1 MNQIKTVPLP
11 HKFKV
16 MAEYKRRIADRIL
29 ERKVLGKGA
38 VLIEGPKWCGKTTTA
53 KQLAKSV
60 LDLGDSSVL
69 KQSAQMIEISPKSL
83 LEGATPRLIDEWQ
96 ALPPIW
102 DSIRSEVD
110 KRGEPSQ
117 FILTGSSVLPDA
129 DETIHSGTGRYAH
142 VMMRPM
148 SLYESGE
155 STGSVSLRDLFD
167 GKVPD
172 VQENSLEIEDIAYL
186 TCRGGWPWATLISK
200 NVALD
205 QAFDYVD
212 SVMKRD
218 IQRVDR
224 VKRSPERARLLMRS
238 YARNI
243 SQQVS
248 YATIRKDMLSNDA
261 SSLDEDTVADYI
273 KALKKLFV
281 IEDLAAWNPNIR
293 SKAAIRTSETRH
305 FVDPSI
311 GTAALGLGPQDLI
324 NDLQSFG
331 LFFEDMVVRDL
342 RVYAEALDGEL
353 YHYRDSSG
361 LECDTVLHRRNG
373 SYALLEVKIGGEDK
387 INEGAASMIELAN
400 NIDTDKMP
408 APSFM
413 AVIVGVGKYAYRRK
427 DGVYVLPIG
436 CLKD

>member
-1 MNQIKTVPLP
+1 M
-11 HKFKV
+11 
-16 MAEYKRRIADRIL
+16 
-29 ERKVLGKGA
+29 
-38 VLIEGPKWCGKTTTA
+38 
-53 KQLAKSV
+53 
-60 LDLGDSSVL
+60 
-69 KQSAQMIEISPKSL
+69 
-83 LEGATPRLIDEWQ
+83 
-96 ALPPIW
+96 
-102 DSIRSEVD
+102 
-110 KRGEPSQ
+110 
-117 FILTGSSVLPDA
+117 
-129 DETIHSGTGRYAH
+129 
-142 VMMRPM
+142 MMRPM

-155 STGSVSLRDLFD
+155 STGSVSLKDLFD
-167 GKVPD
+167 GKTPD

-200 NVALD
+200 KVALD

-212 SVMKRD
+212 SVVKRD
-218 IQRVDR
+218 IQRVDK
-224 VKRSPERARLLMRS
+224 VKRSPERTRLLLRS

-248 YATIRKDMLSNDA
+248 YSTIRKDMLSNDA
-261 SSLDEDTVADYI
+261 STLDEDTVADYI

-281 IEDLAAWNPNIR
+281 IEDLVAWNPNIR
-293 SKAAIRTSETRH
+293 SKAAIRTSDTRH

-331 LFFEDMVVRDL
+331 LFFEDLVVRDL

-361 LECDTVLHRRNG
+361 VECDTVLHRRNG
-373 SYALLEVKIGGEDK
+373 SYALLEVKIGGEEN
-387 INEGAASMIELAN
+387 INEGAASMIELAK

-408 APSFM
+408 VPSFM
-413 AVIVGVGKYAYRRK
+413 AVIIGVGKYAYRRK

>member
-1 MNQIKTVPLP
+1 
-11 HKFKV
+11 
-16 MAEYKRRIADRIL
+16 MAKYKQRIADRIL

-60 LDLGDSSVL
+60 LDLGDSAVL
-69 KQSAQMIEISPKSL
+69 KQSSGLIEISPKTL
-83 LEGATPRLIDEWQ
+83 LDGDTPRLIDEWQ

-110 KRGEPSQ
+110 RRGEPSQ
-117 FILTGSSVLPDA
+117 FILTGSSVLPEA
-129 DETIHSGTGRYAH
+129 DETVHSGTGRFATIK
-142 VMMRPM
+142 MRPM

-155 STGSVSLRDLFD
+155 STGTVGLKDLFE
-167 GKVPD
+167 GKSIEVRQNELD
-172 VQENSLEIEDIAYL
+172 VEEIAFL
-186 TCRGGWPWATLISK
+186 TCRGGWPWATIISRK
-200 NVALD
+200 VALD

-212 SVMKRD
+212 SVIQRD
-218 IQRVDR
+218 IQRVDK
-224 VKRSPERARLLMRS
+224 VKRSAERAKLLLRS

-248 YATIRKDMLSNDA
+248 YGTIKKDMLSNDA
-261 SSLDEDTVADYI
+261 STLDEDTVADYI

-293 SKAAIRTSETRH
+293 SKAAIRTSDTRH

-311 GTAALGLGPQDLI
+311 GTAILGLGPKDLI
-324 NDLQSFG
+324 NDLKSFG
-331 LFFEDMVVRDL
+331 FFFEDMVVRDL

-373 SYALLEVKIGGEDK
+373 SYALMEVKLGGEQNIED
-387 INEGAASMIELAN
+387 GAKSMLALAE
-400 NIDTDKMP
+400 NIDTGKMP

-413 AVIVGVGKYAYRRK
+413 AVIVGVGQYAYQRK
-427 DGVYVLPIG
+427 DGVYVIPIG

>member
-1 MNQIKTVPLP
+1 MVK
-11 HKFKV
+11 
-16 MAEYKRRIADRIL
+16 YKQRIADRHL

-60 LDLGDSSVL
+60 LDLGDASVL
-69 KQSAQMIEISPKSL
+69 KQSTQMIEMSPGSL
-83 LEGATPRLIDEWQ
+83 LEGTTPRLIDEWQ

-110 KRGEPSQ
+110 RRGEPSQ

-129 DETIHSGTGRYAH
+129 EETIHSGTGRFAH
-142 VMMRPM
+142 IMMRPM

-155 STGSVSLRDLFD
+155 STGSVSLKDLFD
-167 GKVPD
+167 GKKPE
-172 VQENSLEIEDIAYL
+172 VQQCELEIDDIAYL
-186 TCRGGWPWATLISK
+186 TCRGGWPWATLIPK
-200 NVALD
+200 DVALD

-212 SVMKRD
+212 SVIKRD
-218 IQRVDR
+218 IQRVDK
-224 VKRSPERARLLMRS
+224 VKRSPERTRLLLRS

-248 YATIRKDMLSNDA
+248 YATIRKDMLANDA
-261 SSLDEDTVADYI
+261 STLDEDTVADYI

-281 IEDLAAWNPNIR
+281 IEDLTAWNPNLR
-293 SKAAIRTSETRH
+293 SKAAIRTSDTRH

-311 GTAALGLGPQDLI
+311 GTAALGLGP
-324 NDLQSFG
+324 NDLVNDLDSFG
-331 LFFEDMVVRDL
+331 LFFEDMAVRDL
-342 RVYAEALDGEL
+342 RVYAEALDGQL
-353 YHYRDSSG
+353 FHYRDSNG

-373 SYALLEVKIGGEDK
+373 SYALLEVKLGGEEHISD
-387 INEGAASMIELAN
+387 GAASMIELSN
-400 NIDTDKMP
+400 NIDTDRMP

-413 AVIVGVGKYAYRRK
+413 AVIVGVGKYAYQRQ
-427 DGVYVLPIG
+427 DGVYVIPIG
-436 CLKD
+436 CLRD

>member
-1 MNQIKTVPLP
+1 MVK
-11 HKFKV
+11 
-16 MAEYKRRIADRIL
+16 YKHRIADRIL

-53 KQLAKSV
+53 KQLSKSI

-69 KQSAQMIEISPKSL
+69 MQSSQLIEIGPKAL
-83 LEGATPRLIDEWQ
+83 LEGKTPRLIDEWQ
-96 ALPPIW
+96 ALPTIW
-102 DSIRSEVD
+102 DCIRSEVD
-110 KRGEPSQ
+110 RRGEPSQ
-117 FILTGSSVLPDA
+117 FILTGSSVLPEA
-129 DETIHSGTGRYAH
+129 EETIHSGTGRFAYIK
-142 VMMRPM
+142 MRTM

-155 STGSVSLRDLFD
+155 STGSISLSDLFE
-167 GKVPD
+167 GKSFEVL
-172 VQENSLEIEDIAYL
+172 QNEMDIDELAYL
-186 TCRGGWPWATLISK
+186 ICRGGWPWATLIPK
-200 NVALD
+200 EVALD

-212 SVMKRD
+212 SVVQKD
-218 IQRVDR
+218 IQRVDKI
-224 VKRSPERARLLMRS
+224 KRSPDRARLLLRS

-243 SQQVS
+243 SQQIS
-248 YATIRKDMLSNDA
+248 YATIRKDMLANDA
-261 SSLDEDTVADYI
+261 STLDEDTVADYV

-293 SKAAIRTSETRH
+293 SKAAIRTSDTRH

-311 GTAALGLGPQDLI
+311 GTAALRLGPKDLI

-331 LFFEDMVVRDL
+331 LLFEDLVVRDL

-373 SYALLEVKIGGEDK
+373 SYALLEVKIGGENR
-387 INEGAASMIELAN
+387 INEGAANLLALAK
-400 NIDTDKMP
+400 NIDTNKMS

-413 AVIVGVGKYAYRRK
+413 AVIIGVGKYAYQRK
-427 DGVYVLPIG
+427 DGVYVIPIG